1 MATNRESRENPK
13 VASAFR
19 VNGTRALVAGAAIAL
34 AAASSAVA
42 QDNDQ
47 PDEQPAAPNSTQS
60 LKLPQNPEVFGNAMP
75 SVVKATAIVNGDVIT
90 QTDIEQRLQLLAIAN
105 GGQIPAEERQ
115 RVSEQV
121 LRNLIDETLEIQAAK
136 QEKIDIKKSDIDK
149 TLQRVAANVKQT
161 PDQLAAYLEAHGSNI
176 KSMRRQIEGEIAWQ
190 RLQRAKIESG
200 VSVGDDEVKAVL
212 DKLNASKGTEEYRVG
227 EIFLSATPS
236 TESQTLDNANK
247 ILAQLRQG
255 ASFAGYARQ
264 YSEASTAAVGGDL
277 GWVRPEQLPAPLATA
292 LRQMPAGAVSD
303 PIAVP
308 GGFSIIAVQDTRKIL
323 TPDPRDAIL
332 SLKQVSINFPK
343 GTTRQA
349 AEPIVARFAEAAK
362 SIGGC
367 GGAEKIASEFHGE
380 VVTSDQVKMRDL
392 PTALQRLMLPM
403 QVGQATQ
410 PFGSL
415 DEGVRVLVICGRDE
429 MDKSA
434 PSYDEVYNQLN
445 EERVNSRS
453 RRYLRDLRRDAV
465 IEFR

>member
-1 MATNRESRENPK
+1 MAA
-13 VASAFR
+13 VFG
-19 VNGTRALVAGAAIAL
+19 VNKARLLIAGAAITLGFGTGAL
-34 AAASSAVA
+34 A

-47 PDEQPAAPNSTQS
+47 SGQQPEVNSSES
-60 LKLPQNPEVFGNAMP
+60 LKLPQNPQVFGTAMP
-75 SVVKATAIVNGDVIT
+75 SVIKATAIVNGDVIT
-90 QTDIEQRLQLLAIAN
+90 QTDVNQRLAWLSIAN
-105 GGQIPAEERQ
+105 GTPIPPEELDRL
-115 RVSEQV
+115 REQV

-136 QEKIDIKKSDIDK
+136 TEKIDIKPSEIDR
-149 TLQRVAANVKQT
+149 TVERVAGNAKQT
-161 PDQLAAYLEAHGSNI
+161 AAQLAAYLDSNGSSI

-227 EIFLSATPS
+227 EIFLSATPA
-236 TESQTLDNANK
+236 TEAQTLDNANK
-247 ILAQLRQG
+247 ILAQLRNG

-277 GWVRPEQLPAPLATA
+277 GWVRPEQLPAALATV
-292 LRQMPAGAVSD
+292 LRDMPAGAISN
-303 PIAVP
+303 PIPVP

-332 SLKQVSINFPK
+332 SLKQVSIAFPK
-343 GTTRQA
+343 GTTREA
-349 AEPIVARFAEAAK
+349 AEPVVSRFAEAAK

-367 GGAEKIASEFHGE
+367 GGAEKIAADFHGE

-392 PTALQRLMLPM
+392 PPALQRLMLPM

-429 MDKSA
+429 VDQSA
-434 PSYDEVYNQLN
+434 PSYDDVYNQLN
-445 EERVNSRS
+445 EERVNSRA